1 MKQENL
7 NYIIST
13 DSGCDL
19 SIEVLKENNIIPLF
33 MHYYD
38 DEGIYTDTMES
49 EDIIKFYHNMISGK
63 MYKTTAVNI
72 SEGYDFFKKLI
83 EYGKPI
89 IHISLGSGI
98 SGTYNNMEKAKELIL
113 NDYPNVDIT
122 IIDSTLASLGYG
134 LLVLEAATLRKEGKT
149 KEEVINYLESVKLGV
164 NPYYTTNTL
173 TYLARGGRV
182 TKIASIFGNVLSIR
196 PILRLDDKGCLL
208 VHTKGH
214 GKKNTMKKIVEL
226 VKEAG
231 IDLRNQ
237 TLYISHSLA
246 IDDAIEYGELLK
258 KELGF
263 KDILYS
269 YIGTII
275 GSHTGPG
282 LVAVFFHGKD
292 RFE

>member
-49 EDIIKFYHNMISGK
+49 EDIIKFYHNMTSGK

-113 NDYPNVDIT
+113 NDYPNADIT

-246 IDDAIEYGELLK
+246 TDDAIEYGELLK

>member
-1 MKQENL
+1 MNQENL

-19 SIEVLKENNIIPLF
+19 SINVCKENNIIPLL

-38 DEGIYTDTMES
+38 EDKIYTDTMKQ
-49 EDIIKFYHNMISGK
+49 DDLMKFYRNMISGI

-72 SEGYDFFKKLI
+72 TEGYEFLKSLMH
-83 EYGKPI
+83 YNQPI
-89 IHISLGSGI
+89 IHITLGSGI
-98 SGTYNNMEKAKELIL
+98 SGTYNNMLQAKDLIL
-113 NDYPNVDIT
+113 KEYPNANIT

-134 LLVLEAATLRKEGKT
+134 MLVLEASKLRKEGKT
-149 KEEVINYLESVKLGV
+149 LNEVINYIENNKARI
-164 NPYYTTNTL
+164 NPYFTTNTL

-196 PILRLDDKGCLL
+196 PILRLDNKGHLL
-208 VHTKGH
+208 VHAKGH
-214 GKKNTMKKIVEL
+214 GKAKTIKKLEEL
-226 VKEAG
+226 VEEAV
-231 IDLRNQ
+231 INPQDQ

-246 IDDAIEYGELLK
+246 IDDAIEIGELLQRK
-258 KELGF
+258 FGF
-263 KDILYS
+263 KNIMYS
-269 YIGTII
+269 YIGSII

>member
-246 IDDAIEYGELLK
+246 IDDAIEYISNEVSSQIIVHT
-258 KELGF
+258 
-263 KDILYS
+263 DDS
-269 YIGTII
+269 YDPQNKAKNAMPYKPAI
-275 GSHTGPG
+275 
-282 LVAVFFHGKD
+282 FM
-292 RFE
+292 E

>member
-7 NYIIST
+7 IYIIST

-72 SEGYDFFKKLI
+72 SEGYDFLKKLI

-113 NDYPNVDIT
+113 NDYPNADIT

-173 TYLARGGRV
+173 TYFARGGRV

-246 IDDAIEYGELLK
+246 TDDAIEYGELLK

>member
-1 MKQENL
+1 MNQENL

-19 SIEVLKENNIIPLF
+19 SIDVCKENNIIPLL
-33 MHYYD
+33 MNYYD
-38 DEGIYTDTMES
+38 EEEVYTDTMEQ
-49 EDIIKFYHNMISGK
+49 DDLITFYRNIIGGK

-72 SEGYDFFKKLI
+72 TEGYEFLKSLI
-83 EYGKPI
+83 HYNQPI
-89 IHISLGSGI
+89 VHISLGSGI
-98 SGTYNNMEKAKELIL
+98 SGTYNNMLQAKELIL
-113 NDYPNVDIT
+113 KEYPNANIT

-134 LLVLEAATLRKEGKT
+134 MLVLEAAKLRNEGKT
-149 KEEVINYLESVKLGV
+149 ITDVINYIESKKLGI

-196 PILRLDDKGCLL
+196 PVLRLDNKGHLL
-208 VHTKGH
+208 VHAKGH
-214 GKKNTMKKIVEL
+214 GKKNTMKKMKEL
-226 VKEAG
+226 IEEAA
-231 IDLRNQ
+231 INPQEQ

-246 IDDAIEYGELLK
+246 IDDAIEYGEMLQ

-263 KDILYS
+263 KNIMYS
-269 YIGTII
+269 YIGSII

-282 LVAVFFHGKD
+282 LVAAFFHGKD

>member
-72 SEGYDFFKKLI
+72 SEGYDFLKKLI

-113 NDYPNVDIT
+113 NDYPNADIT

-246 IDDAIEYGELLK
+246 TDDAIEYGELLK

>member
-1 MKQENL
+1 MNQENL

-19 SIEVLKENNIIPLF
+19 SIDVCKENNIIPLL
-33 MHYYD
+33 MNYYD
-38 DEGIYTDTMES
+38 EEKIYTDTMKQ
-49 EDIIKFYHNMISGK
+49 EDIIKLYNRMIEGK

-72 SEGYDFFKKLI
+72 TEGYKFLKSLMHYNQSI
-83 EYGKPI
+83 V
-89 IHISLGSGI
+89 HIALGSGI
-98 SGTYNNMEKAKELIL
+98 SGTYNNMVQAKEFVLKE
-113 NDYPNVDIT
+113 YPNANIT

-134 LLVLEAATLRKEGKT
+134 LLVLEASKLRKEGKT
-149 KEEVINYLESVKLGV
+149 ISEVISYIENNKSGI
-164 NPYYTTNTL
+164 NPYFTTNTL

-196 PILRLDDKGCLL
+196 PILRLDDKGHLL
-208 VHTKGH
+208 VHAKGH
-214 GKKNTMKKIVEL
+214 GKTKTIKKMKEL
-226 VKEAG
+226 VEEAA
-231 IDLRNQ
+231 INPQEQ

-246 IDDAIEYGELLK
+246 IDDAIEYGEMLQ

-263 KDILYS
+263 KNIMYS
-269 YIGTII
+269 YIGSII

-292 RFE
+292 RFK

>member
-38 DEGIYTDTMES
+38 DEGIYIDTMES

-72 SEGYDFFKKLI
+72 SEGYDFLKKLI

-113 NDYPNVDIT
+113 NDYPNADIT

-246 IDDAIEYGELLK
+246 TDDAIEYGELLK